1 MGWQSLDDVFAA
13 VIHLCKRGCRCI
25 QYVDFARHDA
35 RLRIDAANTRA
46 AHTRC
51 NYNVSHDERACIRER
66 GIPGKSRR
74 IGVGGSAMEKFDE

>member
-1 MGWQSLDDVFAA
+1 M
-13 VIHLCKRGCRCI
+13 
-25 QYVDFARHDA
+25 
-35 RLRIDAANTRA
+35 RA

-74 IGVGGSAMEKFDE
+74 IGVGESAMEKFDE